1 MHRGTMT
8 WMPWHSRHHS
18 TTDHATAPAHDRAG
32 DARGAD
38 TRPGRLAALV
48 AACLAV
54 ASVSTAQHVAGV
66 TVHSVSSE
74 YTLDPWDLR
83 AIHTVDGSG
92 LTGGGHDVAATTGNS
107 WQTITSSGTGTI
119 VFDLGAVRTLGVVHV
134 WNLNFYSPYNGRG
147 ASSVLIS
154 TSADL
159 AAWVEKGTHQFTMAT
174 GLANDPGFDI
184 DASGWGQARYVR
196 FDILNNFGGDDN
208 AGHVGLSEVRFFTA
222 APPPPTHQLS
232 ITKAGTGAGTVT
244 STAPSAAI
252 DCGTSCSASF
262 DEGTQVTLS
271 AAPAVGTS
279 FTGWTGGGCSGTGSC
294 TVTVNAPTTVT
305 ATFTQNAY
313 QLTVATAG
321 TGSGTVSS
329 TVPAGII
336 DCGAA
341 CAGFFSHGSTVT
353 LVATPSTASAFS
365 GWSGACTGNV
375 SCTVV
380 MDQARTVTATFV
392 PKPTYTRYLAEG
404 ATSTFFDTRLAL
416 LNPGDTATTA
426 TLTFARADAA
436 PVVHTVPVP
445 ARTRVTVEPK
455 AIAGM
460 AAAEF
465 STKVESDEPLVVDRL
480 LSWDVASGYG
490 AHAETAV
497 AATATTWYLAEGA
510 THSGFN
516 LFYLLQNPSTTE
528 AQVRV
533 RFLLPSGSPLE
544 KTYTLDPASR
554 TNIWVNQEEF
564 PGLGRALAAT
574 DVSAVLE
581 STNGQPF
588 IVERALYL
596 DVAGTMF
603 AAGHESAGVTAPAIE
618 WFLAEGNTG
627 PYFDLFVLIANP
639 GPTVAQVDATYLL
652 PSGTVVTR
660 PYTVAPT
667 SRFNIWVDGEDALL
681 ADTAVS
687 TTIRSTN
694 GVPVIVERA
703 LWWPGTFG
711 QWYEA
716 HNSPG
721 ATSTGTRW
729 AVAEGEVGG
738 TRGIDTYLLLANTSA
753 MPGSVK
759 VTLLFEDG
767 TTSDKTFAVAANSRF
782 NVEVRSEFPA
792 AIDKRFGAIVESLGP
807 TQAQIVVESA
817 MYWNAGGQFWAS
829 GTNALATKL
838 P

>member
-8 WMPWHSRHHS
+8 WMPWHTRHHS
-18 TTDHATAPAHDRAG
+18 TTDHATAPAPDRAG

-54 ASVSTAQHVAGV
+54 ASVSTAQHIAGV

-74 YTLDPWDLR
+74 YTLAPWDLR
-83 AIHTVDGSG
+83 AIHVVDGSG
-92 LTGGGHDVAATTGNS
+92 LVGAGHDVTNADGNS
-107 WQTITSSGTGTI
+107 WQTITSTDAARI
-119 VFDLGAVRTLGVVHV
+119 VFDLGALHTLGLVHV
-134 WNLNFYSPYNGRG
+134 WNLNFYAPYNGRG
-147 ASSVLIS
+147 ASTVIIRTS
-154 TSADL
+154 TDLSA
-159 AAWVEKGTHQFTMAT
+159 WTSQGTYFFTKAT
-174 GLANDPGFDI
+174 GLAGDPGFDI
-184 DASGWGQARYVR
+184 DASAWGSARYVE
-196 FDILNNFGGDDN
+196 FDITDIHGGDDD
-208 AGHVGLSEVRFFTA
+208 AGHVGLSEVRFYL
-222 APPPPTHQLS
+222 PPSHVLS
-232 ITKAGTGAGTVT
+232 VAKAGTGTGTVT
-244 STAPSAAI
+244 STAPDGSIA
-252 DCGTSCSASF
+252 CGSTCTGSF
-262 DEGTQVTLS
+262 AQGTTVTL
-271 AAPAVGTS
+271 AATPAAGS
-279 FTGWTGGGCSGTGSC
+279 LFDGWTGACSGRG
-294 TVTVNAPTTVT
+294 
-305 ATFTQNAY
+305 
-313 QLTVATAG
+313 
-321 TGSGTVSS
+321 
-329 TVPAGII
+329 
-336 DCGAA
+336 A
-341 CAGFFSHGSTVT
+341 CAVT
-353 LVATPSTASAFS
+353 
-365 GWSGACTGNV
+365 
-375 SCTVV
+375 

-416 LNPGDTATTA
+416 LNPGNTATTA

-455 AIAGM
+455 TIAGM

-497 AATATTWYLAEGA
+497 AAPATTWYLAEGA

-516 LFYLLQNPSTTE
+516 LFYLLQNPSTNE

-533 RFLLPSGSPLE
+533 RFLLPSGAPLE

-792 AIDKRFGAIVESLGP
+792 AIDRRFGAIVESLGP

>member
-1 MHRGTMT
+1 M
-8 WMPWHSRHHS
+8 
-18 TTDHATAPAHDRAG
+18 
-32 DARGAD
+32 
-38 TRPGRLAALV
+38 
-48 AACLAV
+48 
-54 ASVSTAQHVAGV
+54 
-66 TVHSVSSE
+66 
-74 YTLDPWDLR
+74 
-83 AIHTVDGSG
+83 
-92 LTGGGHDVAATTGNS
+92 
-107 WQTITSSGTGTI
+107 
-119 VFDLGAVRTLGVVHV
+119 
-134 WNLNFYSPYNGRG
+134 
-147 ASSVLIS
+147 
-154 TSADL
+154 
-159 AAWVEKGTHQFTMAT
+159 
-174 GLANDPGFDI
+174 
-184 DASGWGQARYVR
+184 
-196 FDILNNFGGDDN
+196 
-208 AGHVGLSEVRFFTA
+208 
-222 APPPPTHQLS
+222 
-232 ITKAGTGAGTVT
+232 
-244 STAPSAAI
+244 
-252 DCGTSCSASF
+252 
-262 DEGTQVTLS
+262 
-271 AAPAVGTS
+271 
-279 FTGWTGGGCSGTGSC
+279 
-294 TVTVNAPTTVT
+294 
-305 ATFTQNAY
+305 
-313 QLTVATAG
+313 
-321 TGSGTVSS
+321 
-329 TVPAGII
+329 
-336 DCGAA
+336 
-341 CAGFFSHGSTVT
+341 
-353 LVATPSTASAFS
+353 
-365 GWSGACTGNV
+365 
-375 SCTVV
+375 
-380 MDQARTVTATFV
+380 
-392 PKPTYTRYLAEG
+392 
-404 ATSTFFDTRLAL
+404 
-416 LNPGDTATTA
+416 
-426 TLTFARADAA
+426 TFARADAA

-455 AIAGM
+455 TIAGM